1 MGRRRYSSSLT
12 TLYVASGTVQVSMN
26 VVFLALP
33 LYALAIAASSFEIGV
48 MSAVGGLTYAMMAR
62 FLGPLSDRFSKK
74 SFIILGTLLQAAS
87 SLLYLVC
94 DRPPQLILV
103 RIVQSL
109 GLALFWPPIEALV
122 AAEARTDTL
131 ERALVGYNI
140 SWGAA
145 NAVGAPL
152 AGFLITVFSL
162 TLPFYVSSAVAL
174 LVSISLLVLRNR
186 TEDDPPPSEESK
198 TAPVI
203 EKSNSSTLFLSMASA
218 FAYAFVS
225 GIVYALFPVFATQ
238 LEMPA
243 YEMGLLFLVSSIVQT
258 LVFVASERL
267 LRRFGRILFLVGTAA
282 FAISLA
288 LIAVV
293 VDTIAFMFSFIGLGL
308 GQGILYSASLY
319 YLLSGSGKNRGQ
331 ATGRFESTLG
341 LASFLG
347 PLLGGVVAEFNPSFP
362 YVAGALV
369 SFLILVVQLFFTMKT

>member
-1 MGRRRYSSSLT
+1 
-12 TLYVASGTVQVSMN
+12 MN